1 MNKVFM
7 FLGSLFLLS
16 CSKKNE
22 FKESI
27 SINENIS
34 FIKNDTIKHIIDRI
48 IEGNDPFKVLQINLL
63 EDNKD
68 FIEIILQIDDMVFDC
83 SQVKGV
89 FHYKD
94 KIIIMENLS
103 DNPIFDRLFDFSKDN
118 FLDDCYE
125 FENNIIMP
133 GDPIGYPFKISKE
146 GIIMY
151 SNGDTLIYNQGKLK
165 LNFWK

>member
-7 FLGSLFLLS
+7 FLVSLFLLS

-48 IEGNDPFKVLQINLL
+48 IEENEPFQFLQFNLL
-63 EDNKD
+63 DTKGYLV
-68 FIEIILQIDDMVFDC
+68 ILVQIDDIITDC
-83 SQVKGV
+83 NEVQGL

-94 KIIIMENLS
+94 KIIIVQDLADYGDFNH
-103 DNPIFDRLFDFSKDN
+103 LFDFSKDN
-118 FLDDCYE
+118 FLEECNQ
-125 FENNIIMP
+125 FEIDFEGKN
-133 GDPIGYPFKISKE
+133 DPISYPFGISKE
-146 GIIMY
+146 GNLMY
-151 SNGDTLIYNQGKLK
+151 PNGDILIYNQGKLK

>member
-7 FLGSLFLLS
+7 FLVSLFLLS

-48 IEGNDPFKVLQINLL
+48 IEENEPFQFLQFNLL
-63 EDNKD
+63 DTKGYPV
-68 FIEIILQIDDMVFDC
+68 ILVQIDDIITECNEV
-83 SQVKGV
+83 QGL

-94 KIIIMENLS
+94 KIIIVQDLS
-103 DNPIFDRLFDFSKDN
+103 DYGDFNLLFDFSKDN
-118 FLDDCYE
+118 FLEECNQYE
-125 FENNIIMP
+125 IDFEGKN
-133 GDPIGYPFKISKE
+133 DPISYPFRITKE
-146 GIIMY
+146 GNLMY
-151 SNGDTLIYNQGKLK
+151 PNGDTLIYNEGKLK